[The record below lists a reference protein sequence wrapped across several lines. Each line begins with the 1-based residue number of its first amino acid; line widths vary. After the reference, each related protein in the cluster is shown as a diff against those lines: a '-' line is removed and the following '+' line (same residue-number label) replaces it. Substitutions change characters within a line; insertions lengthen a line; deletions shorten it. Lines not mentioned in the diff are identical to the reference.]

1 MSFLASA
8 KKASPKPPMMTIIG
22 APGTGK
28 STLGALFPS
37 PIFVQAEDGSSVF
50 ENWEED
56 AQPTLLT
63 PLPKAYKDQ
72 AGNMKVSTFE
82 VLKQQLRE
90 MVTAEHDFKTLVLD
104 ANTSM
109 SRMLEAEIALRDGV
123 GSIGDAAGGFHK
135 GYTELAQW
143 HAEIIYMCSVLRAK
157 RGMAIVFLGHQ
168 GIEKVKN
175 RPDDASQYSVYTLD
189 MHKDSAAMYVSQS
202 DAVVYIKK
210 EAFVTGQETNKKG
223 QVTRYGRE
231 MQTGGRIIVT
241 SGDGMMGYVS
251 AKNRYGM
258 DNEIPL
264 PLGTNPLLQYVKFFN
279 VTGEPQ

>member
-1 MSFLASA
+1 MSYLAAA
-8 KKASPKPPMMTIIG
+8 KKATPKPPIVTIVG

-28 STLGALFPS
+28 TTLGALFPN
-37 PIFVQAEDGSSVF
+37 PVFVQAEDGSAVF

-56 AQPTLLT
+56 AQPTLL
-63 PLPKAYKDQ
+63 PALPKE
-72 AGNMKVSTFE
+72 NTFE
-82 VLKQQLRE
+82 TLKAQLRE
-90 MVTAEHDFKTLVLD
+90 IVTAEHDFKTLVLD

-109 SRMLEAEIALRDGV
+109 SRMLEAEIAKRDGV
-123 GSIGDAAGGFHK
+123 ASIGDASGGFHK

-143 HAEIIYMCSVLRAK
+143 HAEIIYMCSVIRQK
-157 RGMAIVFLGHQ
+157 KNMAIVFLAHQ
-168 GIEKVKN
+168 GIEKVKQ

-202 DAVVYIKK
+202 DAVIYIKHD
-210 EAFVTGQETNKKG
+210 EFVQGQETNKRG
-223 QVTRYGRE
+223 QVTRYGRLVQSGE
-231 MQTGGRIIVT
+231 RKLIT

-264 PLGTNPLLQYVKFFN
+264 PLGTNPITQFIKFFN
-279 VTGEPQ
+279 TGA